1 MLFRWPYFCFLAIL
15 CNGCCTSHGQ
25 QITSYS
31 QSVGP
36 FPEPFYL
43 VNSTIIMNGTFT
55 TINPDDIESISIY
68 KGQDGPPDLKN
79 LDFTGIVAVEYKK
92 KIKSQP
98 LAELAKKLGVSGP
111 LIFALNGHPLP
122 PESIKNLR
130 IVLAG
135 IAQFHLT
142 LPTAEA
148 PATRIDIWTIPP
160 EEPEYPRETIMI
172 RGATGQ

>member
-1 MLFRWPYFCFLAIL
+1 MLFRWPYLCFLAIL
-15 CNGCCTSHGQ
+15 CPGCFTSYGQ

-36 FPEPFYL
+36 FPEPLYL

-55 TINPDDIESISIY
+55 TINPKDIESIRIY
-68 KGQDGPPDLKN
+68 KGQDGPPNLKN
-79 LDFTGIVAVEYKK
+79 LDFTGIVAVEYKQ

-98 LAELAKKLGVSGP
+98 LAKLAKRLGVSGP
-111 LIFALNGHPLP
+111 LIFALNRHALP
-122 PESIKNLR
+122 PEAARILR
-130 IVLAG
+130 IVPAG
-135 IAQFHLT
+135 IAQLHLT
-142 LPTAEA
+142 LPTAET

-160 EEPEYPRETIMI
+160 KEPEYPRERIMI